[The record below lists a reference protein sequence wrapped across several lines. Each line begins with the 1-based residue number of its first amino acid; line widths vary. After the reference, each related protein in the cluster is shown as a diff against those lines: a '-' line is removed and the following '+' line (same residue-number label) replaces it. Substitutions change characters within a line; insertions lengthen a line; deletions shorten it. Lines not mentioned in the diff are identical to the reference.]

1 MNLRRMIASA
11 GALVCA
17 ALSVA
22 PAHAYTQCDATLL
35 SRLWAGDGGMIWIE
49 MVGGGAAALRHDDPN
64 REAVTAMAMTAL
76 ASSRKV
82 SIRYAADGAD
92 CKQFGRGDFVGMYL
106 L

>member
-1 MNLRRMIASA
+1 MNFKRKIASV
-11 GALVCA
+11 GALLCVI
-17 ALSVA
+17 LSGA
-22 PAHAYTQCDATLL
+22 PAHAYTQCEATFLN
-35 SRLWAGDGGMIWIE
+35 RLWAGDGGMIWIE

-76 ASSRKV
+76 VSSRKV
-82 SIRYAADGAD
+82 IIRYAADGAD